1 MANKRMLVTYAT
13 VHGSTAFVA
22 GRIAE
27 TFKGFGAYVDVLHIG
42 DATNPA
48 LYDAVVIGSPIR
60 YDSWLP
66 DAKAYVAAHEAMLA
80 ARPVAY
86 FFTCMALSVPGGD
99 AQGQRYAEQI
109 AAQNIAVTPVGV
121 GRFAG
126 ALDLKK
132 IPIFLRLP
140 ARILL
145 RTRGAKNGDFRDPDV
160 IRSWSQHCLASFQLK
175 KTMETKL

>member
-1 MANKRMLVTYAT
+1 M
-13 VHGSTAFVA
+13 
-22 GRIAE
+22 
-27 TFKGFGAYVDVLHIG
+27 
-42 DATNPA
+42 
-48 LYDAVVIGSPIR
+48 IGSPIR

-109 AAQNIAVTPVGV
+109 AAQNMAVTPVGV

-132 IPIFLRLP
+132 IPIFFTF
-140 ARILL
+140 AGAHFVAHS
-145 RTRGAKNGDFRDPDV
+145 RGKKRRFP
-160 IRSWSQHCLASFQLK
+160 RS
-175 KTMETKL
+175 